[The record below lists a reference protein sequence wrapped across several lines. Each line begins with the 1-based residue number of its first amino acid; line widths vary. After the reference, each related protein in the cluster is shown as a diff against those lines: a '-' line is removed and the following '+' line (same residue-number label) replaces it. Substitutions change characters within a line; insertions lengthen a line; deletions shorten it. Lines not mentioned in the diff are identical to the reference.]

1 MGENLIP
8 QLGAPF
14 RSRVSASGSVEV
26 WRPRTGLFVTRVTGH
41 LSLDGA
47 REIASSFRLQV
58 AEDSWCIGFHDW
70 SQMDNYDGDARVLL
84 TRAVFERLS
93 SVRGGH
99 FVVRSRVVAFGLQV
113 ANVVLRRF
121 TVHPSEASFQHELS
135 EALVR

>member
-1 MGENLIP
+1 MGENSIA

-14 RSRVSASGSVEV
+14 RSLVSASGSVEV

-47 REIASSFRLQV
+47 REIASAFRLQV
-58 AEDSWCIGFHDW
+58 AEDTSCLGFHDW
-70 SQMDNYDGDARVLL
+70 SQMDNYDADARALL
-84 TRAVFERLS
+84 TIAVLERLS
-93 SVRGGH
+93 CVKGGH

-121 TVHPSEASFQHELS
+121 TVHPSETSFQHELS
-135 EALVR
+135 KALIR